1 MREDVSRHERKM
13 KRNIS
18 YLGMNYIYT
27 NYSLH
32 GLLLTESNMWVNGM
46 SN

>member
-13 KRNIS
+13 RNIS

-27 NYSLH
+27 NYSQH
-32 GLLLTESNMWVNGM
+32 GLLLTESNM
-46 SN
+46 